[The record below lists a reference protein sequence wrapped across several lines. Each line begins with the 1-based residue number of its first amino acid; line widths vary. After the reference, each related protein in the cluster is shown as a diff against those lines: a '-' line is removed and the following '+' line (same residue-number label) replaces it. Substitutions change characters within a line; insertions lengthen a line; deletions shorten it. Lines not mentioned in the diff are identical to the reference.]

1 MERVDGDPL
10 AEYLFNVVCWSDTG
24 SSCLDDAFFPFL
36 RWFRF
41 PLLFFPFSVS
51 LSLSPSSVTE
61 IFASLAQSRLA
72 SIQSTSRPFVVSL
85 VLDPSTRF
93 SKPPLCINV
102 FNFRGFNPS
111 FSILPAIKI
120 RCRPFHDNA
129 KYAFPPFV
137 TRREKLRRRDRA
149 SIDTFRPNDIEYRS
163 TAPPNNGAVISIE
176 IFVPPFSPSLPFL
189 SPFP

>member
-1 MERVDGDPL
+1 MLERYRKLLSRRCFFSFPPL
-10 AEYLFNVVCWSDTG
+10 VPLPPS
-24 SSCLDDAFFPFL
+24 LFPFL
-36 RWFRF
+36 RLSF
-41 PLLFFPFSVS
+41 S

-120 RCRPFHDNA
+120 RCRSFHDNA

-163 TAPPNNGAVISIE
+163 APPNNGAVISIE
-176 IFVPPFSPSLPFL
+176 IFVSPFSPSLPFL
-189 SPFP
+189 SP

>member
-1 MERVDGDPL
+1 M
-10 AEYLFNVVCWSDTG
+10 
-24 SSCLDDAFFPFL
+24 
-36 RWFRF
+36 
-41 PLLFFPFSVS
+41 LFFLSSAGSASPFSFSLSPSLFLS
-51 LSLSPSSVTE
+51 LSLYPSSVTE

-149 SIDTFRPNDIEYRS
+149 SIDTFRPNDIEYCS